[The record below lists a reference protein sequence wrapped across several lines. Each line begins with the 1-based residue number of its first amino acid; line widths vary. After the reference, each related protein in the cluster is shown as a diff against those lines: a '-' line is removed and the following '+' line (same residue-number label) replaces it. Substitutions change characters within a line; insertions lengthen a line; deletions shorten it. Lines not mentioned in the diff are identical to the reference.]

1 MKRTGSMMRPCTI
14 PLPESLSIQEPA
26 SKSPATAKMQNGHCA
41 CFVLRDVAVYQMYYS
56 NTPVYNMYHNIPVY
70 NMYNNILTM

>member
-1 MKRTGSMMRPCTI
+1 
-14 PLPESLSIQEPA
+14 
-26 SKSPATAKMQNGHCA
+26 MQNGHCA